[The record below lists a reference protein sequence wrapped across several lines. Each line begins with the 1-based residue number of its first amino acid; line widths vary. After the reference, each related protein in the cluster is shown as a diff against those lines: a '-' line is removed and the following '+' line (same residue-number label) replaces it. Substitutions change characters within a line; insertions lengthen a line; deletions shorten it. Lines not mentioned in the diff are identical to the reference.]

1 MDLSQVSR
9 LPPPPSKGVRFVY
22 PHRPSHLGTLEKCL
36 GLTVALLF
44 IFRQMYR
51 RDYLTES
58 LRWDDCKF
66 GSDPESHGFQFFES
80 ES

>member
-22 PHRPSHLGTLEKCL
+22 PHRPSHLATLEKCL
-36 GLTVALLF
+36 GLAVALLF
-44 IFRQMYR
+44 VFRHMYR

-58 LRWDDCKF
+58 LRWDDCEF
-66 GSDPESHGFQFFES
+66 RSHLVPKGVQF
-80 ES
+80 